1 VVHRPP
7 QGVGGVVPSR
17 RHPVIVVVVVVVV
30 VVVIVVQHRPGVEGR
45 AVAVSAAVGREIH
58 DRRTSAPQRR
68 SASGLA
74 G

>member
-17 RHPVIVVVVVVVV
+17 RHPVIVVVVV

-45 AVAVSAAVGREIH
+45 AVAVSAAVGREIQ
-58 DRRTSAPQRR
+58 QRATAER
-68 SASGLA
+68 VPPNDDPRQV
-74 G
+74 